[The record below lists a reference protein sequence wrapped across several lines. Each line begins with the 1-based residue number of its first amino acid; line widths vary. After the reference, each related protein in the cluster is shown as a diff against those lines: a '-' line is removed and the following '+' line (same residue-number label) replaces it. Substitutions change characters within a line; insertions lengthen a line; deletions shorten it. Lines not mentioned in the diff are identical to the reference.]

1 MDKTQFKPK
10 GDYLAIYE
18 NNGLYKFCEICAHKM
33 IGKKYQIMR
42 HLLSQHGLKEG
53 DFLKRDQQPTECKW
67 INWEEYRANPGLEL
81 VEKDESKFNKG
92 GRPWKNKLAPAYYL
106 TKKLHAS

>member
-42 HLLSQHGLKEG
+42 HLL
-53 DFLKRDQQPTECKW
+53 
-67 INWEEYRANPGLEL
+67 N
-81 VEKDESKFNKG
+81 
-92 GRPWKNKLAPAYYL
+92 
-106 TKKLHAS
+106 